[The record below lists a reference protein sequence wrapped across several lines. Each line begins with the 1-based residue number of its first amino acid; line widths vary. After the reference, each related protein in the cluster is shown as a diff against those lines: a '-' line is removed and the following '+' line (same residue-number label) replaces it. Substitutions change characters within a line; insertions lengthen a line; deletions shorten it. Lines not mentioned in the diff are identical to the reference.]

1 MVTILK
7 RTKRDFV
14 SLEYPDSEIVK
25 PNDVIEKL
33 RADTSIT
40 HVAMI
45 HSETTSGVINPI
57 DFMAG
62 FTDRRVVFIVDAM
75 SSFGA
80 YDIHQH
86 DLGIDFLVSSA
97 NKCIQG
103 CPGFA
108 FAIAKKDV
116 LGKCKGNATSLVL
129 DLYD

>member
-1 MVTILK
+1 MVTIMK
-7 RTKRDFV
+7 RTKRDYV
-14 SLEYPDSEIVK
+14 TLEYPDNEIVK
-25 PNDVIEKL
+25 PADVLARL
-33 RADTSIT
+33 RSDASIT
-40 HVAMI
+40 HVAMV

-62 FTDRRVVFIVDAM
+62 FTDRRVVYIVDAM

-80 YDIHQH
+80 YDIRQH
-86 DLGIDFLVSSA
+86 ELGIDFLVSSA

-116 LGKCKGNATSLVL
+116 LGQCRGNATSLVL
-129 DLYD
+129 DLFD